1 MTSGSG
7 EETPLLGP
15 KRGDDAD
22 ASYQRRVVTIIFIMV
37 ILVDLAGFFQEAP
50 QTKILEGIICNRHY
64 VGAPGE
70 HDCTVGP
77 VQSELATVTQM
88 LNTFNRLP
96 GLIVAIPFGILAD
109 RYGRRPILLLAILGA
124 LLQDI
129 FSKIVLWH
137 PEAISPRFI
146 WLSSAALLVG
156 GGDAVSGSMVYL
168 VVADVAPPQQRA
180 SLFFLVTACGLIAE
194 VVATPL
200 SALLMARDPW
210 IPYFMYSG
218 LTFLGGTIPLLFLP
232 ETLPK
237 PSPGAETSPCD
248 TSEDEGQEQSAASDT
263 APFLP
268 PQSTVASKF
277 RPLVKRNV
285 VAILLAFFVSALGR
299 QSTSFLLQF
308 IRQRFN
314 WTYEKASLLI
324 TLRAAINLALLL
336 VALPAL
342 NRFLTRRGLSAPGK
356 DLLIS
361 RVSVACFT
369 LGSLVIS
376 VAPAVALAAIGI
388 AIFALGS
395 GFTPAARSLVTTFV
409 HQDEAG
415 LLYSALAIMQSVGGL
430 VAGPLLALTF
440 RWGLSLGSEWTG
452 IPFAAVAGLFA
463 CSFLATSLVRL

>member
-1 MTSGSG
+1 MTSGTG

-37 ILVDLAGFFQEAP
+37 VLVDLAGFFQEAP
-50 QTKILEGIICNRHY
+50 QTKILEGIICSRHY

-124 LLQDI
+124 MLQDI

-137 PEAISPRFI
+137 PDAISPRFI

-200 SALLMARDPW
+200 STLLMARDPW

-218 LTFLGGTIPLLFLP
+218 MTFLGGTIPLLFLP

-237 PSPGAETSPCD
+237 PSPEAETSPCD
-248 TSEDEGQEQSAASDT
+248 TSEDEGQEQSAALDT

-268 PQSTVASKF
+268 LQSTLASKF

-314 WTYEKASLLI
+314 WTYEKVRPL
-324 TLRAAINLALLL
+324 
-336 VALPAL
+336 
-342 NRFLTRRGLSAPGK
+342 FK
-356 DLLIS
+356 
-361 RVSVACFT
+361 
-369 LGSLVIS
+369 
-376 VAPAVALAAIGI
+376 
-388 AIFALGS
+388 
-395 GFTPAARSLVTTFV
+395 
-409 HQDEAG
+409 
-415 LLYSALAIMQSVGGL
+415 LYS
-430 VAGPLLALTF
+430 
-440 RWGLSLGSEWTG
+440 
-452 IPFAAVAGLFA
+452 
-463 CSFLATSLVRL
+463 